1 MPAIAR
7 CEADVAQEVI
17 VKIAERAAC
26 SPPGSMGPKTSG
38 KPAEETGAAM
48 GGGSAGAGGDLC
60 HGNLH
65 Q

>member
-7 CEADVAQEVI
+7 GKADVAPHMLVEV
-17 VKIAERAAC
+17 EEGAARP
-26 SPPGSMGPKTSG
+26 PPGNIGLKTSG

-60 HGNLH
+60 HGKLH